1 MGGGRTC
8 TGVVAAITLVAC
20 LAASPAKGSLDY
32 LQKDDKLAEA
42 ALVPSLQLQ
51 GIDGR
56 TVTRADL
63 IGGKVVLMA
72 FWSVYCKAC
81 VEKFGALVKIRAKY
95 PPDKLEVVSVNTDGE
110 YALSRQVIAD
120 FVAGLERREAIR
132 VNFPVYVDGGDKL
145 AAALGISFLPAII
158 TVDREGK
165 VIGIYRRISEDSE
178 EEIIRGI
185 ETIIP
190 EEAREP
196 PP

>member
-1 MGGGRTC
+1 MC
-8 TGVVAAITLVAC
+8 VVATVTLAAC
-20 LAASPAKGSLDY
+20 LAAVPAGASLDY
-32 LQKDDKLAEA
+32 LRNDDKLAEA
-42 ALVPSLQLQ
+42 ALVPAFQLQ
-51 GIDGR
+51 RLDGQGVGR
-56 TVTRADL
+56 DQL
-63 IGGKVVLMA
+63 IGQKVVLMA

-81 VEKFGALVKIRAKY
+81 VEKFGSLVKIRAKY
-95 PPDKLEVVSVNTDGE
+95 PPDRIEIVSVNTDGE
-110 YALSRQVIAD
+110 YSLSRQVVAE
-120 FVAGLERREAIR
+120 FLAGLERREQIKI
-132 VNFPVYVDGGDKL
+132 NFPVFVEGGSKL
-145 AAALGISFLPAII
+145 AADLGIVFLPAII